1 MPLHDGELRVH
12 KIRHVPGAAVLKLH
26 NALAPLGWLSENSY
40 LYSLAMNTAW
50 DWAKL
55 ALLSRKQKE
64 MSTELAVATHLAR
77 WALSSLAPNPSSVP

>member
-77 WALSSLAPNPSSVP
+77 SALFKRSPKPT